1 MPSVDLIEEMQT
13 ARDAILK
20 AVDGQ
25 LAAPLIERA
34 FATLIE
40 LADDERREWDRVLSF
55 LMEKEWD
62 E

>member
-1 MPSVDLIEEMQT
+1 MPSIDLIEEMQT

-25 LAAPLIERA
+25 LAAPLVERA

>member
-40 LADDERREWDRVLSF
+40 LADDERREWDRVLTF
-55 LMEKEWD
+55 LMDKDWD

>member
-1 MPSVDLIEEMQT
+1 MPSIDLIEEMQT

-25 LAAPLIERA
+25 LAAPLVERA

-40 LADDERREWDRVLSF
+40 LADDERREWDRVLTF
-55 LMEKEWD
+55 LMDKDWD

>member
-25 LAAPLIERA
+25 LAAPLVERA

>member
-25 LAAPLIERA
+25 LAAPLVERA

-40 LADDERREWDRVLSF
+40 LADDERREWDRVLTF
-55 LMEKEWD
+55 LMDKDWD

>member
-1 MPSVDLIEEMQT
+1 MPSIDLIEEMQT

-40 LADDERREWDRVLSF
+40 LADDERREWDRVLTF
-55 LMEKEWD
+55 LMDKDWD

>member
-1 MPSVDLIEEMQT
+1 MPSIDLIEEMQT

-25 LAAPLIERA
+25 LAAPLVERA

-40 LADDERREWDRVLSF
+40 LADDERREWF
-55 LMEKEWD
+55 
-62 E
+62 

>member
-1 MPSVDLIEEMQT
+1 MQT

-25 LAAPLIERA
+25 LAAPLVERA

-40 LADDERREWDRVLSF
+40 LADDERREWDRVLTF
-55 LMEKEWD
+55 LMDKDWD